1 MSTSTTTMDKI
12 VPYLVNQAT
21 KSNMSIRLS
30 SCILTNK
37 SKPLAICNNSERSL
51 LRGIVC
57 CSAHSEI
64 NSILRYYGKTLTR
77 NKDGWCI
84 LQG

>member
-1 MSTSTTTMDKI
+1 MDKI
-12 VPYLVNQAT
+12 IPYLVNQAT

-37 SKPLAICNNSERSL
+37 SKPLAICNNSDRSL

>member
-1 MSTSTTTMDKI
+1 MSTTMEKI
-12 VPYLVNQAT
+12 VPYLVNRAT

-37 SKPLAICNNSERSL
+37 SKPFAICNNSDRTL
-51 LRGIVC
+51 FRGIVC

-64 NSILRYYGKTLTR
+64 NTILKYYGKTVYR